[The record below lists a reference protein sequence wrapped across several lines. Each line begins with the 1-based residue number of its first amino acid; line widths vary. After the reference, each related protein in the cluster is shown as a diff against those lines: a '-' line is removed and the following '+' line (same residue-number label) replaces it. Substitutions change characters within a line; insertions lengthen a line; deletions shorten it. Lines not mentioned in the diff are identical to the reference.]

1 MYRTTWWISWT
12 PDNLLDLQC
21 WILQSNLFA
30 GRDLWDMSSD
40 FLLYTD
46 ASTHDWGCSLL
57 HHTVSD
63 LWSKEESALH
73 FYLLELWAVWLAF
86 LHFQH
91 FFRARQW
98 ECLQITPQPWHT
110 LLTRGAL
117 ILRYLM
123 TKLSGLGVGQRE
135 NLFLS
140 SLIH

>member
-1 MYRTTWWISWT
+1 M
-12 PDNLLDLQC
+12 
-21 WILQSNLFA
+21 LQSNLFA
-30 GRDLWDMSSD
+30 GRDLRNMSPD
-40 FLLYTD
+40 FLLYMD
-46 ASTHDWGCSLL
+46 ASTRDWGCSLL
-57 HHTVSD
+57 YHIAND

-117 ILRYLM
+117 ILRLST
-123 TKLSGLGVGQRE
+123 TKLSGLGVEQKE
-135 NLFLS
+135 NLFLFRR
-140 SLIH
+140 IHQ